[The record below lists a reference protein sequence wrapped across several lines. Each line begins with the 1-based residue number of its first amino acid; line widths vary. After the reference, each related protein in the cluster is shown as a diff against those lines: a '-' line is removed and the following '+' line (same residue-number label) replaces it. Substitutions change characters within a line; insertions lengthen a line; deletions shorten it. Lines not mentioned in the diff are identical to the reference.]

1 MTKATIAAFS
11 SPVKFIDFDR
21 EYSLKSWVEINREN
35 AETGVVADGDEL
47 IAVTTLASCSSDP
60 TMQVGN
66 GAASEAHPS
75 RTPERNHQ
83 FRPGRCFENERSSR
97 ACSCPR

>member
-66 GAASEAHPS
+66 GAASEGSSFQNA
-75 RTPERNHQ
+75 RTK
-83 FRPGRCFENERSSR
+83 SSV
-97 ACSCPR
+97 STWPLL